1 MLIRLSILLH
11 IMVVSNIAT
20 TPLRSG
26 DFEGMRGRVA
36 DRSRLCCC
44 PRFCP
49 PCLLLSAASSLHPPP
64 SPRPPSTE
72 DRGPSPPPTGR
83 GECVRATA
91 ASGERSGES
100 STRREGRRAKHSD
113 DRAAAHSTAARH
125 SNALRIG
132 RGCAQSRAPRLV
144 SVMAATLDS
153 LLNFKAP
160 AAATGAAAAPAAAA
174 SAAPAAASA
183 GESAFLKQVFQ
194 HLVQTTKLAKQLP
207 DADDHKFFATT
218 SQAFKAKAQA
228 TQTQLLN
235 LLGLVSDAVRH
246 PHESAV
252 AHNTKSAAAV
262 AIVTAG
268 ALPPSRSYTGL
279 ADSLDQFHGVVD
291 TTDSALEQVDLL
303 LDASRGVKRG
313 NTALAGAL
321 GDARGRT
328 QFTSSHTMAKPQR
341 AFAHLIDNS
350 TRTWIPIL
358 PTKPNAQTPLLDYE
372 ALRAAREAKPAGKSN
387 AVSSSLAAAMD
398 EGADDKA
405 QAMSSH
411 IASLGLSSEKPVAA
425 SLYPHPYKYEI
436 ENLSFDA
443 NPDQLKSC
451 KEQLYK
457 PLDRVPCIWVDTP
470 EALEE
475 MATELDAASEIAID
489 LEHHSFRTY
498 LGLTCLMQISTR
510 RADWLVDTLAL
521 RTQLHRLNTSFT
533 DPAVVKVLHG
543 SDSDVIWLQRDFG
556 LYIVNLF
563 DTGQAARILEFQS
576 FGLAY
581 LLKFFCEVDTNKKY
595 QLADWR
601 IRPLSA
607 EMLLYARMDTHYLL
621 YIYDRLRNDLI
632 TRSTAAQNQLSPIR
646 NCPYLLAQVLERSKQ
661 ICLKTFEKEASGG
674 GDPMEFAYKMGILL
688 SNDTQSRMLV
698 QLFHLRDEIARQE
711 DESVFYICNNQNLA
725 QIIQAQPAD
734 QHALIAACNKPTPHF
749 VKHHGARILAVIAEV
764 KSKASSLTSPF
775 LASTLPPLAGSP
787 ALRGEAGEPGSALE
801 LVGPAVQT
809 PNKLGK
815 NMFGA
820 TAAHASGLPPVSMTP
835 ATAASAL
842 FSQLS
847 TSTPHHHQHQHSH
860 EAGMHA
866 SAQSPVM
873 TVDQLYSA
881 ANWTQAGQ
889 ALERG
894 LAAQRQGQQ
903 PHEQRVLQFDLIGA
917 EPHGSPQQ
925 RSRGLSAGSGL
936 QALLS
941 PAPKHSTFSMLS
953 RSAEPFQDLQ
963 SNQHALAE
971 VRSSLLAAAPIQP
984 TSAPLPPHHP
994 RAHSHSTPAK
1004 STTPLSSA
1012 MDDDESAQLRTPQTG
1027 EPQYSF
1033 TSPSPMSL
1041 TVIPSPATVPASTS
1055 TAPAAFTSIA
1065 ADVAPSA
1072 SSLGGAAADDAP
1084 LPSSMREIYKISN
1097 ENRRNKKKKLTHSS
1111 HPGINPAQG
1120 DADEDEGMGSAG
1132 GGGGGAGASKG
1143 GKKKGGQQGDAAS
1156 SAATASDANNS
1167 AQFMQSIGWGTGAPP
1182 PSAAAQQM
1190 SHQPNSANASVDS

>member
-1 MLIRLSILLH
+1 MTSLDALLG
-11 IMVVSNIAT
+11 VKPTAAAT
-20 TPLRSG
+20 VG
-26 DFEGMRGRVA
+26 
-36 DRSRLCCC
+36 
-44 PRFCP
+44 
-49 PCLLLSAASSLHPPP
+49 AA
-64 SPRPPSTE
+64 
-72 DRGPSPPPTGR
+72 
-83 GECVRATA
+83 ATA
-91 ASGERSGES
+91 
-100 STRREGRRAKHSD
+100 
-113 DRAAAHSTAARH
+113 
-125 SNALRIG
+125 
-132 RGCAQSRAPRLV
+132 
-144 SVMAATLDS
+144 
-153 LLNFKAP
+153 AP
-160 AAATGAAAAPAAAA
+160 AAATAA
-174 SAAPAAASA
+174 STAST
-183 GESAFLKQVFQ
+183 ESAFLKSLFQ
-194 HLVQTTKLAKQLP
+194 HLVQTTKLSKLLP
-207 DADDHKFFATT
+207 DPDDHKFYAA
-218 SQAFKAKAQA
+218 SSEPFKAKAQA

-252 AHNTKSAAAV
+252 AHNTKSAASV
-262 AIVTAG
+262 ALVAAG

-291 TTDSALEQVDLL
+291 TTDSSLEQVDLL

-313 NTALAGAL
+313 NTALVSAL

-372 ALRAAREAKPAGKSN
+372 ALRKAREAKNAGNN
-387 AVSSSLAAAMD
+387 AAVASSLAAAMD

-425 SLYPHPYKYEI
+425 SLYPHPYKYEL
-436 ENLSFDA
+436 ENLTFDA
-443 NPDQLKSC
+443 NPDQLKAC

-470 EALEE
+470 DALEE

-489 LEHHSFRTY
+489 LEHHSFRSY

-521 RTQLHRLNTSFT
+521 RTQLHRLNSSFT

-661 ICLKTFEKEASGG
+661 ICLKTFEKDATG

-734 QHALIAACNKPTPHF
+734 QHALVAACNKPTPPF
-749 VKHHGARILAVIAEV
+749 VKQFGARILAVIQEV

-801 LVGPAVQT
+801 LSAAAVQT

-820 TAAHASGLPPVSMTP
+820 AGAAGGAHASGLPPVSMTP
-835 ATAASAL
+835 ATAASVL

-847 TSTPHHHQHQHSH
+847 TSTPHHQQYHPSH
-860 EAGMHA
+860 EGGLHA
-866 SAQSPVM
+866 SAPSPVM
-873 TVDQLYSA
+873 SVDQLYSA

-953 RSAEPFQDLQ
+953 RSSEPFQDLQ
-963 SNQHALAE
+963 SNQQALAE

-994 RAHSHSTPAK
+994 VSHSTPAK
-1004 STTPLSSA
+1004 SSTPLSSA

-1027 EPQYSF
+1027 EPQFSF

-1041 TVIPSPATVPASTS
+1041 TVIPSPATVPASAS

-1065 ADVAPSA
+1065 ADVAPAA
-1072 SSLGGAAADDAP
+1072 SSRSGAAGSDDAP

-1132 GGGGGAGASKG
+1132 GGGGGGASKA
-1143 GKKKGGQQGDAAS
+1143 GKKKGAGDAAS
-1156 SAATASDANNS
+1156 VSSASDANNS
-1167 AQFMQSIGWGTGAPP
+1167 AQFMQSIGWGTGSPAA
-1182 PSAAAQQM
+1182 STNTAAAQQM
-1190 SHQPNSANASVDS
+1190 NQPNSANASVGSLAQRAQHLECALC